1 MKKFF
6 KSALATTLAVS
17 LAVMGTGCS
26 SATKLSFSNN
36 FAGGSAPSSTTAYT
50 ETLVYNVENVSEYE
64 SISTSNLIKQDVPTY
79 KGTFT
84 MVFKNQIPS
93 DIELPTSDISNLND
107 FKTSDKYYVQS
118 VLDLNVTINGKTYND
133 AIVSECCFYQA
144 NLSFAPIYSKTTAK
158 TTFLNLSSDKLDL
171 TQTIYQYVT
180 VYNSESYNMTKK
192 SYTPDQGEDVNL
204 IDIKQN
210 NWTSNKFT
218 ELDNNGNASYEYDL
232 RSVIDSNQLLFAI
245 RNIAFSESLTEL
257 QIPTVSYSYG
267 ESVPLLVQNQEK
279 ETFNLKYNL
288 ADGSERAQNA
298 LLAIPINK
306 ITFKASDS
314 YFTGPSKIIK
324 LQEKATDDLA
334 YNSLILEFAEPLFD
348 VSMNMFGALKY
359 TLKQCTINK

>member
-6 KSALATTLAVS
+6 KSALATTMAVS

-26 SATKLSFSNN
+26 SVVKLSFSNN
-36 FAGGSAPSSTTAYT
+36 FAGGTAPSSTAAYT
-50 ETLVYNVENVSEYE
+50 ETLVYDVKNVSEYE
-64 SISTSNLIKQDVPTY
+64 SISISNLIKQDVPTY
-79 KGTFT
+79 EGTFT

-93 DIELPTSDISNLND
+93 GIDLSSSDINNLND
-107 FKTSDKYYVQS
+107 FKTSDKYYVKS

-144 NLSFAPIYSKTTAK
+144 NLSFAPIYSKTTTK
-158 TTFLNLSSDKLDL
+158 TTYLNLSSDKLDL

-180 VYNSESYNMTKK
+180 VYDTEEYEMTKMA
-192 SYTPDQGEDVNL
+192 YTPAQDEDINL
-204 IDIKQN
+204 VDIKTD
-210 NWTSNKFT
+210 NWTSDKLSQ
-218 ELDNNGNASYEYDL
+218 LDKNGKVTYEYDL

-267 ESVPLLVQNQEK
+267 ESVPLLVKNQEK
-279 ETFNLKYNL
+279 ATFNLKYDL
-288 ADGSERAQNA
+288 DDGNERAQND
-298 LLAIPINK
+298 LLATPINK

-314 YFTGPSKIIK
+314 YFTGPAKIVK
-324 LQEKATDDLA
+324 VQEKATDDLA
-334 YNSLILEFAEPLFD
+334 YNALILEFAEPLFD

-359 TLKQCTINK
+359 TLKQCIIVK